1 MKKILAVVLALMLV
15 FSLGCTAFAAG
26 VPNAEKPVIRRS
38 QRRETGHLVQPSAV
52 QQPDRRAGYGCSDL
66 E

>member
-26 VPNAEKPVIRRS
+26 VPNAEKPVIWRPTARPAS
-38 QRRETGHLVQPSAV
+38 WIWML
-52 QQPDRRAGYGCSDL
+52 
-66 E
+66 